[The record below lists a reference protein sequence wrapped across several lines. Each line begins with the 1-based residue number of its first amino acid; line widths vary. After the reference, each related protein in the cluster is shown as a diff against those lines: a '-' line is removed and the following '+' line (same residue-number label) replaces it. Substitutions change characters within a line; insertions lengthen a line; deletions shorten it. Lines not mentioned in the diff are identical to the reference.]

1 MLRQQ
6 TLKTPIA
13 ALYCRLSRDD
23 ELQGESNS
31 ISNQKHILETYA
43 REHGMMNYR
52 FFVDDGWSGANFNR
66 PGFMEMMEGV
76 ENGTVKTVVTKDL
89 SRLGRDHLQC
99 GFYTEILFPKK
110 GVRYIAIYDN
120 VDSEKGDNDMA
131 ALRNLFKKRCCLGRN
146 FHEISLI
153 WIPDRYISAFNPTD
167 RRNGRIS

>member
-1 MLRQQ
+1 MNRQQ
-6 TLKTPIA
+6 NNEAPVT
-13 ALYCRLSRDD
+13 ALYARLSRDD

-31 ISNQKHILETYA
+31 ISNQKRILENYA

-52 FFVDDGWSGANFNR
+52 FYVDDGWSGANFDR
-66 PGFMEMMEGV
+66 PAFTEMLDGV
-76 ENGTVKTVVTKDL
+76 ENGTVKAVITKDL
-89 SRLGRDHLQC
+89 SRLGRDYLQV
-99 GFYTEILFPKK
+99 GIYTEILFPRK
-110 GVRYIAIYDN
+110 GVRYIAINDG
-120 VDSEKGDNDMA
+120 VDSERGDNELT